1 MNHGGVRMSRPVC
14 PTRSTLAPGPLARRM
29 FWDQLEHLSES
40 DPRGECRDGTRYLKH
55 KAFCGLSDFVT
66 SEMCMFRVLPEK
78 RWSCCLRCSWYFPS
92 PGSQQM
98 PGGLRLCPQYPRDLA
113 GLGWFSFP
121 FPGVPFPVSPAV
133 VGPGCPFWTCCVSP
147 TAFFKNSL
155 LPLCLSAP

>member
-1 MNHGGVRMSRPVC
+1 MSHRPVC

-66 SEMCMFRVLPEK
+66 SEMHMFRF
-78 RWSCCLRCSWYFPS
+78 CLRRGGAAVCGAPGTS
-92 PGSQQM
+92 PVGALSRCR
-98 PGGLRLCPQYPRDLA
+98 GASGCALSTHETW
-113 GLGWFSFP
+113 LGWAGFHFP
-121 FPGVPFPVSPAV
+121 FLECLSLFLPLVLAPDALSGLAV
-133 VGPGCPFWTCCVSP
+133 YPP
-147 TAFFKNSL
+147 TAFLKNSL